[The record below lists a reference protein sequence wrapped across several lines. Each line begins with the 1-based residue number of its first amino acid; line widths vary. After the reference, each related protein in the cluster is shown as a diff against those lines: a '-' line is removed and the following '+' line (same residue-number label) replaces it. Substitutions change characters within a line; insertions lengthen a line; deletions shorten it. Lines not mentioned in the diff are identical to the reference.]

1 MAPSSWDMK
10 SPSWVAPL
18 ATNESRRLAAVV
30 LAGAAMHRRKLF
42 VESEHGAVVPG
53 YVHVHVAVDETA

>member
-10 SPSWVAPL
+10 SPSWVASR
-18 ATNESRRLAAVV
+18 ATNEPRSLAAVV
-30 LAGAAMHRRKLF
+30 LAVAAVHRKRQF

-53 YVHVHVAVDETA
+53 YVRAHVVVNENA